1 MEIDVSVVVPVY
13 NVEDYLVRCLES
25 IVSQD
30 LRPLEIILVD
40 DGSTDSS
47 GDLCDQL
54 CQKMKMQD
62 EKLYIK
68 VIHKENEGLTK
79 AWKTGCQEA
88 SGEYVGFV
96 DSDDY
101 ILPDMYT
108 TLLKKVQET
117 GADIACCGIR
127 HVFEEGNHKEWN
139 DEMQF
144 PKNFY
149 TAEEMR
155 TEVYP
160 VFINNGKFMGR
171 GLQPNRV
178 SKLLRRSLIL
188 KNMQLCNDEVTVGED
203 YQFSLSMFLDAEKIV
218 IIPDYFPY
226 FYYMHKKSMTGV
238 FQPEYLDKI
247 KKMKNN
253 LIRISDYF
261 GGYDFN
267 NQIQNDF
274 LCLAVLHVKEA
285 AVRNKVS
292 GFKVARNHMERICID
307 QEVVNA
313 LQRHTMDGLTLSEK
327 LFVFFM
333 KRRLYFPAY
342 IAVNLYFRES

>member
-1 MEIDVSVVVPVY
+1 MEINVSVVVPVY
-13 NVEDYLVRCLES
+13 NAEDYLERCLDS
-25 IVSQD
+25 IFSQD

-47 GDLCDQL
+47 GNLCDQL
-54 CQKMKMQD
+54 SQKMQAQD
-62 EKLYIK
+62 ANLHIK
-68 VIHKENEGLTK
+68 VIHKKNEGLTK
-79 AWKTGCQEA
+79 AWKTGCLEA
-88 SGEYVGFV
+88 SGEYIGFV

-144 PKNFY
+144 PKNLY
-149 TAEEMR
+149 TADEMR

-178 SKLLRRSLIL
+178 SKLLRRSLVL
-188 KNMQLCNDEVTVGED
+188 KNMELCDNKVTVGED
-203 YQFSLSMFLDAEKIV
+203 YQFSLSMFLDARKIV
-218 IIPDYFPY
+218 IIPEYFPY
-226 FYYMHKKSMTGV
+226 FYFMHKKSMTGV

-247 KKMKNN
+247 KKMKTN
-253 LIRISDYF
+253 LIRISEYY
-261 GGYDFN
+261 GSYDFTS
-267 NQIQNDF
+267 QIQNDF
-274 LCLAVLHVKEA
+274 LCLAVLHLKEA
-285 AVRNKVS
+285 AVRNKMS
-292 GFKVARNHMERICID
+292 GFKVARNYMEKICKD
-307 QEVVNA
+307 QEVINA
-313 LQRHTMDGLTLSEK
+313 IQRHTMNGLTLPEK

-333 KRRLYFPAY
+333 KHRLYLPAY
-342 IAVNLYFRES
+342 LAVTLYFRES